1 MFGIN
6 GITWGGFTAF
16 ILLVLLAWY
25 GALIILG
32 WLKSK
37 QGNSQKSYEEFQSG
51 ITVYETLQPIV
62 ILSQDYPSEI
72 LPIGPVENIPL
83 PASLYEE
90 TCYDEGL
97 SIEHFTAVNSPVLA
111 KMIPEIHYQQ

>member
-6 GITWGGFTAF
+6 GITWGEFTEF

-25 GALIILG
+25 GLLVVLG
-32 WLKSK
+32 WLRSK
-37 QGNSQKSYEEFQSG
+37 QGNGQESYEEYQSG
-51 ITVYETLQPIV
+51 ITAYETLQPIV
-62 ILSQDYPSEI
+62 ISSQDYPSEI
-72 LPIGPVENIPL
+72 LPISPVENIPL

-90 TCYDEGL
+90 TGYDEGL
-97 SIEHFTAVNSPVLA
+97 SIEHFATVNSPVLA